1 MPLPIW
7 PCTFS
12 RYFTPRGVNPKKKK
26 IKTKKETKS
35 KKTFYF
41 GWSIRIS
48 EPKLTSKIIKK
59 KDVVLKF
66 LLYSIFLLFFFTVAS
81 HLVGP
86 QYGPPLSALGSSGP
100 KKEKPRRSNLSRWN
114 KAGTLEP
121 PGHILYKRKGA
132 DTAIALPRRPFYGIL
147 YMPGRIRVRTRP
159 CPGQR
164 TLTRH
169 PPLPPPCTLAHRPLS
184 CYPAPHIPR
193 RS

>member
-26 IKTKKETKS
+26 RK
-35 KKTFYF
+35 
-41 GWSIRIS
+41 IRNQKQENFLLWLVHQNIW
-48 EPKLTSKIIKK
+48 TQINIQNNKK

-86 QYGPPLSALGSSGP
+86 QHGPPLSALGSSGP

-132 DTAIALPRRPFYGIL
+132 DTAIALPRRPVYGIL

-184 CYPAPHIPR
+184 CYPAPHPPR